1 METEKILLL
10 VTLVAGVLQIILFF
24 KLWAMTDDVRL
35 LRNKMA
41 APSAE
46 SIEEE
51 VRRAIVFGEKERAAR
66 IIVIAFIKKVR
77 DADMSDA
84 ATMVKLK
91 AKLSA
96 DLNKVG
102 AKMPEVIEG
111 LETPKEYYALFN

>member
-46 SIEEE
+46 SMEEE

>member
-46 SIEEE
+46 SMEEE
-51 VRRAIVFGEKERAAR
+51 VRRAIVFGEKECAAR

-84 ATMVKLK
+84 ATLVKLK